1 MKLTKKILAFL
12 MAGVLAVGI
21 LTACSGSAGPLTKD
35 NVADYMLDMA
45 KVSGYD
51 LRLDSGMAET
61 AQKAVTY
68 LNEKASSDAYKNMD
82 VAKAI
87 QKIMRNDDG
96 SLAKAIGA
104 ESGYYYGLSFAVVES
119 YRTDLFNQGQ
129 TAIVAAA
136 LMSEPTNIKM
146 PETAKAQ
153 SDEEEDEDEVEAR
166 TVWFN
171 VAEGTINGK
180 KCMVAV
186 LRTVDDGSFNG
197 GHGGSSSSTASS
209 SASSE
214 GTAASSAAS
223 SDATASM
230 E

>member
-87 QKIMRNDDG
+87 QKILKNDDG

-104 ESGYYYGLSFAVVES
+104 ENGYYYGLSFAVVEN

-129 TAIVAAA
+129 TAIVAAT
-136 LMSEPTNIKM
+136 LMSDSTTIKM

-153 SDEEEDEDEVEAR
+153 SYEEDDEQETF

-186 LRTVDDGSFNG
+186 HRAVDDGSFNG
-197 GHGGSSSSTASS
+197 GHGGGAGSSASS

-214 GTAASSAAS
+214 DTAASSAAA